1 MTYMDIWLL
10 LCMAFVFLA
19 LAEYAVIL
27 GMRFGRKKNKIRG
40 KEKDNDEAI
49 KQRCSMIDSWAL
61 KIFIGLDILA
71 VVTYFS
77 CVYTYA

>member
-1 MTYMDIWLL
+1 MDIWLL

-27 GMRFGRKKNKIRG
+27 GIRFGRKKNKIHDR
-40 KEKDNDEAI
+40 ENDNDEAM
-49 KQRCSMIDSWAL
+49 KQRCSVIDSWAL

-71 VVTYFS
+71 VFTYFS

>member
-1 MTYMDIWLL
+1 MDIWLL

-27 GMRFGRKKNKIRG
+27 GIRFGRKKNKIHD
-40 KEKDNDEAI
+40 KEKDHEEAI

-71 VVTYFS
+71 VVIYFY